1 MKLLLLTLL
10 VLTSCS
16 SQQLTEAEK
25 FEIRKEQQ
33 KQRLQKDRN

>member
-16 SQQLTEAEK
+16 SQQLTEAK
-25 FEIRKEQQ
+25 KLEIRKEQQ
-33 KQRLQKDRN
+33 KQRLIKDKN

>member
-10 VLTSCS
+10 ALTSCS

-25 FEIRKEQQ
+25 LEIRKEQQ
-33 KQRLQKDRN
+33 KQRLIKDRN